1 MVSYEFG
8 QFILCPREQQLLSDG
23 VPVPLTYKAFETLR
37 ILLSNNGNLVE
48 KSEIMSA
55 VWKDSLV
62 KDANLSL
69 TICMIRKALGDTS
82 KHPKY
87 IETVFNRGYRFI
99 APARL
104 C

>member
-8 QFILCPREQQLLSDG
+8 QFQFCPREQQLLCDG
-23 VPVPLTYKAFETLR
+23 IPVPLTNKAFETLH

-62 KDANLSL
+62 KDANVSV
-69 TICMIRKALGDTS
+69 TICMIRKALGDIRKQPDTS
-82 KHPKY
+82 KPY
-87 IETVFNRGYRFI
+87 STEVI
-99 APARL
+99 AS
-104 C
+104 